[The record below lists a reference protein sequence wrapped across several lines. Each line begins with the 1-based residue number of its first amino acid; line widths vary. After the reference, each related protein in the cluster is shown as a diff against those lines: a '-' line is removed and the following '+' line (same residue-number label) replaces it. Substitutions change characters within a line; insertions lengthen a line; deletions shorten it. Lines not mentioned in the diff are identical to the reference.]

1 MKNQNYI
8 SLQTGILLFLI
19 TNLLSFSSLLAEDN
33 IDLFLTEKTNIT
45 QQDIKEN
52 KILTTILTEFSQIQQ
67 EKLASKSEK
76 KAHYL
81 LFKAIQKRFLKEYK
95 NYQSLRNTIQDGSF
109 DCLTGTAV
117 YALIL
122 KELKYD
128 FEIWEMQHHI
138 FLMIKLESGEQ
149 ILVESTDPVHGFVLG
164 QKNINRRIASYQ
176 EETIDK
182 QDFYSSRQNFEGKIS
197 LQNLAG
203 LQHYNL
209 AVVDFNSQKFEV
221 STKKL
226 EKSLTLYESKRAKEL
241 LMLTIAYLPSQ
252 KQNELWTKYDFANFA
267 IATK

>member
-8 SLQTGILLFLI
+8 SIQTGILLFLI
-19 TNLLSFSSLLAEDN
+19 TNLLSFSNLLAEDN
-33 IDLFLTEKTNIT
+33 LDLFLTEKANIT
-45 QQDIKEN
+45 QQDIQEN
-52 KILTTILTEFSQIQQ
+52 KILTASLTEFSQTQQ
-67 EKLASKSEK
+67 DKLASKSEK

-81 LFKAIQKRFLKEYK
+81 LFKAIQKRFLKNYQ
-95 NYQSLRNTIQDGSF
+95 NYQSLRSTIQEGSF

-122 KELKYD
+122 QNLKYD

-138 FLMIKLESGEQ
+138 FLMINLEGGEQ
-149 ILVESTDPVHGFVLG
+149 ILIESTDPVHGFVLG
-164 QKNINRRIASYQ
+164 QKNINRRIALYQ
-176 EETIDK
+176 EETRSK
-182 QDFYSSRQNFEGKIS
+182 EDFYSSRQNFEGEIS
-197 LQNLAG
+197 LKNLAG

-209 AVVDFNSQKFEV
+209 AVVDFNSQKFD
-221 STKKL
+221 SSINKL
-226 EKSLTLYESKRAKEL
+226 EKSLALYQSKRAKEL